1 MKAIDTEAG
10 RITIKYDAVEPL
22 NWPAG
27 AQPFPVAKTA
37 LLSGLTVGEKVRFS
51 LESGQIA
58 AIRAFDAP

>member
-27 AQPFPVAKTA
+27 AQPFPVAKPR
-37 LLSGLTVGEKVRFS
+37 LRVSDVP
-51 LESGQIA
+51 ESENKTTRSA
-58 AIRAFDAP
+58 